1 MQDLNIKDYYSDL
14 DRKDFISTDLMVK
27 IGLEWFL
34 STLLFKG
41 DFTRVLYSKEDIVFR
56 RRTETVGK
64 GFVKGDNNI
73 NHVSLGLPF
82 ACYSAA
88 GSYEEDDRPAS
99 MNTAMAVKGWI
110 DPDTGIVVKAQPVKI
125 NYQITAFFSSLRDVD
140 KAATILYWDQYPKAP
155 VYMSVENDVAGLKV
169 DIPINVTIETID
181 QNPNYNEKEWLEKSK
196 IFPIKIGVTVRSYQ
210 ILIEDVEDIIKLP
223 IRFSG
228 LYAYNDEDIVFTQ
241 KTSLVWANEKWTPH
255 LKGKVRDLSA
265 EELIPD
271 MRNTI
276 VIDNSEEK
284 EAIYT
289 DNNGKEV
296 IINNN
301 GKTVKEKID
310 DVIADT
316 VEGYFSQDRQCTLDE
331 LKQSAETE
339 NSVTISWEI
348 KESEIANFES
358 ITVYIPGF
366 CSQGIYDAE
375 TKELKIEG
383 LNPGSSYDCTII
395 VYSNNKTKLTYNL
408 KLKTAG
414 KSIIPEGG
422 SGKLSDKLIGF
433 TFQK

>member
-210 ILIEDVEDIIKLP
+210 ILIEDVEDTIKLP